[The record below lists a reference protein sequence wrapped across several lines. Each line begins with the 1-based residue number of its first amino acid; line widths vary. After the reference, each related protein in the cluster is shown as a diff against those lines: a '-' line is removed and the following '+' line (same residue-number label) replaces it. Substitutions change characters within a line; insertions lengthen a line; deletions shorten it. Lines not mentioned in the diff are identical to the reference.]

1 MRYPLKMGECEESL
15 SLETQKLVS
24 LLFDWNQDTTNG
36 EVYTVDLPGR
46 GVRIT

>member
-1 MRYPLKMGECEESL
+1 MKMGECEESL

-24 LLFDWNQDTTNG
+24 FLFDWNQDTTNAG
-36 EVYTVDLPGR
+36 EVYTVDLPGG

>member
-1 MRYPLKMGECEESL
+1 MHNSLKIGECEESL

-24 LLFDWNQDTTNG
+24 FLFDWNQHAANH
-36 EVYTVDLPGR
+36 EVYTVDLPGG